1 MERELIVERTRAG
14 LDAARAEGRIG
25 GRRPKY
31 QEETWQQMRRLL
43 ENGIPRKQVAIIY
56 DVAVSTLYKKFP
68 RRHFNPK
75 PWFKRTRYQ
84 W

>member
-1 MERELIVERTRAG
+1 
-14 LDAARAEGRIG
+14 

-43 ENGIPRKQVAIIY
+43 EKGIHRKQVAIIY

-68 RRHFNPK
+68 ASSF
-75 PWFKRTRYQ
+75 Q
-84 W
+84 S

>member
-1 MERELIVERTRAG
+1 
-14 LDAARAEGRIG
+14 
-25 GRRPKY
+25 
-31 QEETWQQMRRLL
+31 MRRLL